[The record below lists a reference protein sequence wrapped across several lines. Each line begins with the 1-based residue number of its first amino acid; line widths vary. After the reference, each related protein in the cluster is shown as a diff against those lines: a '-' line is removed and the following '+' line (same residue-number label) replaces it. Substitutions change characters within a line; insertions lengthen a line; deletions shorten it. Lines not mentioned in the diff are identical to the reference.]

1 MPSVTRIGDMDMFH
15 CSLPHR
21 LMGSQDVFANKRGV
35 SRQSDVN
42 DPHLL
47 PGGLTCPVHAAPITM
62 GSKSVFANKL
72 GVGRIG
78 DQVTACTAVAE
89 GSQDVF
95 AGD

>member
-1 MPSVTRIGDMDMFH
+1 MPSVTRIGDMDIFH
-15 CSLPHR
+15 CSLPYR
-21 LMGSQDVFANKRGV
+21 LLGSQDVFANKKGV

-42 DPHLL
+42 TPHTF
-47 PGGLTCPVHAAPITM
+47 PAGITCPVHQAPITM
-62 GSKSVFANKL
+62 GSQSVFANKL

-78 DQVTACTAVAE
+78 DQITACTAVAE

>member
-1 MPSVTRIGDMDMFH
+1 
-15 CSLPHR
+15 
-21 LMGSQDVFANKRGV
+21 MGSQDVFANKKGV

-42 DPHLL
+42 DPHQL
-47 PGGLTCPVHAAPITM
+47 PGVPCPVHSAPITM

-78 DQVTACTAVAE
+78 DKITSCTAVAE

>member
-1 MPSVTRIGDMDMFH
+1 MPAVTRIGDMDMFH

-21 LMGSQDVFANKRGV
+21 LMGSQDVFVNKRGV

-42 DPHLL
+42 DPHQL
-47 PGGLTCPVHAAPITM
+47 PGYPVCPFHAAPITM

-78 DQVTACTAVAE
+78 DQITACTAVAE